1 MNDQRELER
10 LKEDNH
16 YAALC
21 ITEPAIGS
29 KRSAWL
35 SWRCPSKPSAM
46 QLRACNFSLGT
57 VKSQSRTQPNGF
69 FFKRNQKAKWL
80 FSGWCVSFL
89 YATRFQ
95 LWGLHTPRSARQALL
110 QQKPRKNTGQKLQS
124 HASLMTNWARAGEHY
139 YWYMI
144 YNCIISSLQ
153 IWTHGTNTKQTQHHS
168 SKQLHEALA
177 VQAPQARN
185 TFAFD
190 LFCPL
195 VFLEKPKPFE
205 WLGRADDSE
214 SQSSLQFQVGKIKHN
229 FTAALTCTSGPCWT
243 LGATRNPRYLKVDQ
257 SDALRP
263 AASGFEQTTWTFELG
278 HFLFACIQ
286 EILIYFGSSIKLC
299 LSALPL
305 CDSALWPCAV
315 VTTANKDLT
324 TTSCLGKERR
334 LWMQS
339 WMTTAHWVMKLER
352 WRLEK
357 ACS

>member
-69 FFKRNQKAKWL
+69 SSKGIKKPNGFSQGVLAFCMLPVSTRGASTHHDLPAKH
-80 FSGWCVSFL
+80 CCN
-89 YATRFQ
+89 
-95 LWGLHTPRSARQALL
+95 RSLAKIRG
-110 QQKPRKNTGQKLQS
+110 KS
-124 HASLMTNWARAGEHY
+124 SWAMPPC
-139 YWYMI
+139 WYI
-144 YNCIISSLQ
+144 IISYHLNGLQ

-168 SKQLHEALA
+168 SKQLREALA

-214 SQSSLQFQVGKIKHN
+214 SQSSLHFQVGRIKHN

-243 LGATRNPRYLKVDQ
+243 LGATQNPRYLKVDQ

-263 AASGFEQTTWTFELG
+263 VASGFEQTTWTFELG
-278 HFLFACIQ
+278 HFLFTCIP

-305 CDSALWPCAV
+305 CDSALRPCAV
-315 VTTANKDLT
+315 VTTANEDLT

-334 LWMQS
+334 LWMQT

-352 WRLEK
+352 WTLEK